1 MIRLCFN
8 VSDVDFNALIDRF
21 VPVLLENAAKSDDA
35 KLRALAALPQGLAV
49 GMLKSLSCDK
59 KEELAVSLLSGYK
72 DKIAAMLAEEA
83 LRQGIS
89 VTIDNISADRI

>member
-1 MIRLCFN
+1 MIRLCFD
-8 VSDVDFNALIDRF
+8 VSEVDFNALTDKF

-35 KLRALAALPQGLAV
+35 KLRALAALPQGLAA
-49 GMLKSLSCDK
+49 GMLKSLSYDK

-72 DKIAAMLAEEA
+72 DKIAAMLADEA

-89 VTIDNISADRI
+89 VVIDDIRANRV